1 MYHVVLHEMFWNL
14 KTWIREPFNREIG
27 ERSQGIMSDSPPGKF
42 NLPPPIIDF
51 EIIFLKMSI
60 TSLLTRKIRKFRLQ
74 MRNNRRKHKDQSWA
88 DADKR
93 FNF

>member
-1 MYHVVLHEMFWNL
+1 MFWNL

-93 FNF
+93 FSF

>member
-1 MYHVVLHEMFWNL
+1 MWGAYLYHVVLHEMFWNL

-51 EIIFLKMSI
+51 EIIFENEYYF
-60 TSLLTRKIRKFRLQ
+60 LTHTENSEVSTPNEK
-74 MRNNRRKHKDQSWA
+74 
-88 DADKR
+88 
-93 FNF
+93 